1 MWSSFLRDDLSENLY
16 AAAAPADSRARRR
29 LTRSRTPKG
38 AAGRGPPCAL
48 DAAARWPPASPG
60 RSPTRQRI
68 PATPAWESL
77 RGPAPAAPASGR
89 REKACKKAGAG
100 LRKPAPPEK
109 TPASAVWAA
118 SMVPCAMAGGIP
130 VFPLQASPLT
140 ARGAAGACTP
150 RNSRDPW
157 IQLSGTRSAIHHAI
171 QAGEASRPCAIPP
184 LERSLGRPAAGVNAT
199 LRTPGST
206 RRVIDMAAPLLA
218 VPAAT
223 ASP

>member
-1 MWSSFLRDDLSENLY
+1 MLADRDLRHKLRIEDQCDAPSLVRRQRGVVVALATAKASSGRVDRHRRNDQEIDPGSR
-16 AAAAPADSRARRR
+16 APAPADN
-29 LTRSRTPKG
+29 
-38 AAGRGPPCAL
+38 
-48 DAAARWPPASPG
+48 
-60 RSPTRQRI
+60 
-68 PATPAWESL
+68 
-77 RGPAPAAPASGR
+77 
-89 REKACKKAGAG
+89 
-100 LRKPAPPEK
+100 
-109 TPASAVWAA
+109 TPASAVLAA